1 MNGIRLTLPVV
12 LVLSLLLSV
21 TVGFF
26 RAEYG
31 FHNGLLFLVMFVI
44 IGLTTYELRDFKG
57 TEVIPYFMPTF
68 LTTLAA
74 SVVSIFSAYAG
85 ISLGNGYLDFGEL
98 ACYAIAVV
106 AAGFLSTSISVYN
119 AIRAYDDLFLGPTV
133 TSVIIYAAAFI
144 FGLVAVAEDTG
155 SQIMIAAGYAVFCF
169 VVSVL
174 LIYNGSRNA
183 RL

>member
-31 FHNGLLFLVMFVI
+31 FHNGLLFLVMFVL
-44 IGLTTYELRDFKG
+44 IGLTTYELRDYKG
-57 TEVIPYFMPTF
+57 TEVIPHFMPTF
-68 LTTLAA
+68 ITVALAG
-74 SVVSIFSAYAG
+74 VVSIFSAYAG
-85 ISLGNGYLDFGEL
+85 ISLGNGFIDLSEL
-98 ACYAIAVV
+98 ACYAVAVIAAV
-106 AAGFLSTSISVYN
+106 FLSTSISVYN
-119 AIRAYDDLFLGPTV
+119 AIRAYDELFLGPLF
-133 TSVIIYAAAFI
+133 TSLVIYAAAFI
-144 FGLVAVAEDTG
+144 FGLVAVAEDTD
-155 SQIMIAAGYAVFCF
+155 SQLVISAGYAVFCL
-169 VVSVL
+169 VVSIL